1 MTFVSLSHACRQ
13 LGIDAKTVHRWLAQ
27 AQLSLQAHP
36 RDARLKGLS
45 REQLEELARTHHR
58 RLLDQPE
65 PPPAPDPWPG
75 LPADLLALPE
85 TLAAVQAQLTALQ
98 QQVAALML
106 LLPQAIATPVSTG
119 EVALLTEDPLA
130 SPATAPAPTPPVKPR
145 HVLPLVEYTQQ
156 GRYVVICPQEG
167 LLPFEPES
175 PAWLAWLATHTAF
188 RFVGQHG
195 RFTAHHEVE
204 RVPKGAW
211 RAHRKVR
218 NHTYN
223 LRLAPT
229 ESLTIAV
236 LEQAAAALQTHLA

>member
-1 MTFVSLSHACRQ
+1 MTFFSLTHACRQ
-13 LGIDAKTVHRWLAQ
+13 LGIDAKTLHRWLAQ
-27 AQLSLQAHP
+27 APFAVQAHP

-45 REQLEELARTHHR
+45 REQLFELARTHHR
-58 RLLDQPE
+58 RLLDLSE
-65 PPPAPDPWPG
+65 HPPAPDWQGG

-85 TLAAVQAQLTALQ
+85 TLSGLQAQLTALQ
-98 QQVAALML
+98 QQVAALTL
-106 LLPQAIATPVSTG
+106 LLPQAVATPVSTG
-119 EVALLTEDPLA
+119 EVPPLTEEPGA
-130 SPATAPAPTPPVKPR
+130 SPAAAPAPTPPAKPR

-156 GRYVVICPQEG
+156 GRYVVIGPQEG
-167 LLPFEPES
+167 LLPFEPQS
-175 PAWLAWLATHTAF
+175 PPWLAWLATHTAF

-223 LRLAPT
+223 LRLGPS

-236 LEQAAAALQTHLA
+236 LEQAAAHLQAHLA